1 MPEGEV
7 TVDSFEDDKS
17 LGRTSFT
24 ILSKRHL
31 LSELIDDTVNPVE
44 FLCSTLKSD
53 NLETLDLILSEKFTN
68 WKTKFPL
75 SAAEDGQNENPNVF
89 RK

>member
-1 MPEGEV
+1 M
-7 TVDSFEDDKS
+7 
-17 LGRTSFT
+17 
-24 ILSKRHL
+24 HL

-89 RK
+89 RKYLYVYIFKELFMNKHNANTL